1 MCSFAWGQKRQDAYI
16 LPGKIVSFCC
26 KLTTRPFCNIFL
38 KLENL
43 GIFSFL
49 FQYVNSSIGYLN
61 VKVVVGK

>member
-26 KLTTRPFCNIFL
+26 KLTTRLFCNIFL

-43 GIFSFL
+43 GFFFS
-49 FQYVNSSIGYLN
+49 FQYVNSFIGYLN
-61 VKVVVGK
+61 VKMVVGE